1 MSVDRSELAD
11 ILAEATGWS
20 VTAGPS
26 SIIRRIPRG
35 DAGDSLRIIE

>member
-20 VTAGPS
+20 VTASPS
-26 SIIRRIPRG
+26 ERSKDP
-35 DAGDSLRIIE
+35 AG